1 MILLRTPFYFS
12 AVGLSLCS
20 SSPSDFLF
28 LYSRRHWHII
38 GFTLLS
44 TPWVLSPAL
53 TFYSPAGRLT
63 SYHTLFVWHGD
74 WMGLWL
80 KKRESRFSRN
90 GSYFFKSRTPM
101 ADFQGI
107 ELSRFSTWYSIHSK
121 CTCAIDMLCINS
133 PPSPLKFNNKV
144 FHLTNILFE
153 YQRLE
158 RHGQK
163 VIKQHISSFSRRI
176 DKVRTTGVS
185 TYVSQLAADPTLRF
199 LPWKRNQT

>member
-1 MILLRTPFYFS
+1 
-12 AVGLSLCS
+12 
-20 SSPSDFLF
+20 
-28 LYSRRHWHII
+28 
-38 GFTLLS
+38 
-44 TPWVLSPAL
+44 
-53 TFYSPAGRLT
+53 
-63 SYHTLFVWHGD
+63 
-74 WMGLWL
+74 
-80 KKRESRFSRN
+80 
-90 GSYFFKSRTPM
+90 
-101 ADFQGI
+101 
-107 ELSRFSTWYSIHSK
+107 
-121 CTCAIDMLCINS
+121 MLCINS

-199 LPWKRNQT
+199 LP

>member
-90 GSYFFKSRTPM
+90 GSYFLRAEPPWLTFKAQSS
-101 ADFQGI
+101 ADFQRGI
-107 ELSRFSTWYSIHSK
+107 PSILNARAPLTCCALILHQAPQNLITKYSIWQIFS
-121 CTCAIDMLCINS
+121 L
-133 PPSPLKFNNKV
+133 
-144 FHLTNILFE
+144 NIS
-153 YQRLE
+153 
-158 RHGQK
+158 
-163 VIKQHISSFSRRI
+163 V
-176 DKVRTTGVS
+176 
-185 TYVSQLAADPTLRF
+185 
-199 LPWKRNQT
+199 